1 MAERKA
7 VKTVSKGASEPV
19 QQQNKKARVKLRPT
33 KEYSVREA
41 FGIDLGYELS
51 LIHIS
56 EPTRPY

>member
-33 KEYSVREA
+33 KEYSCLLYTSPSPR
-41 FGIDLGYELS
+41 D
-51 LIHIS
+51 
-56 EPTRPY
+56 